1 MEFQFLHTKIR
12 ISYLFAAVLTL
23 FFLYDRD
30 GMFWYVLSVV
40 ALHEMGHLLAMW
52 LLRAAPGEIDLCF
65 FGIRISR
72 REAARLTYLQEG
84 LIHLAGPAVNLL
96 AWILCLSAKGEMSRL
111 YGWLHLFTGL
121 FNLLPAGNLDG
132 GNLLSLLGQRFFPV
146 QQEWITKLVS
156 FVVLVPLF
164 TMGLLLV
171 FQNPWN
177 FSLLFTAVYLFSV
190 VLFGPREE

>member
-1 MEFQFLHTKIR
+1 MEFQLFHTRIR

-23 FFLYDRD
+23 FFLYGRD
-30 GMFWYVLSVV
+30 DMFWYAVSVV

-52 LLRAAPGEIDLCF
+52 LLQAAPGEIDLCS

-72 REAARLTYLQEG
+72 REAARLSYLQEG

-96 AWILCLSAKGEMSRL
+96 ICSFCLAAGGETLRI

-146 QQEWITKLVS
+146 QQEWVTKLTS

-177 FSLLFTAVYLFSV
+177 FSLLLTAVYLFSV
-190 VLFGPREE
+190 VLFGPRED

>member
-1 MEFQFLHTKIR
+1 MEFQLFHTKVR
-12 ISYLFAAVLTL
+12 ISYLFTAVLTL
-23 FFLYDRD
+23 FFLYNRD
-30 GMFWYVLSVV
+30 GMFWYALSVI
-40 ALHEMGHLLAMW
+40 ALHELGHLLAMSFFHA
-52 LLRAAPGEIDLCF
+52 RPGEIALCS

-72 REAARLTYLQEG
+72 REAVRLSYFQEG
-84 LIHLAGPAVNLL
+84 VVYLAGPAVNLI
-96 AWILCLSAKGEMSRL
+96 AGVFCMTATGEILRL

-132 GNLLSLLGQRFFPV
+132 GNLLCLLGQRYFPV
-146 QQEWITKLVS
+146 QQDWVTKLVS
-156 FVVLVPLF
+156 FVVLAPLF